1 MATYKEIQQN
11 YRKIKCDDLIDMRTH
26 IDQKHVSLSDAD
38 GINRLITEGKKAH
51 SRFVLDKDAP
61 NNIEANLKLMKQIIE
76 EVLFSKEREML
87 AWIKYAPN
95 DDQYKLTADYGEMVG
110 IGLLKDKNG
119 NIKEYSTDTITVLF
133 KRNYAAKY
141 GFTVVT
147 AYPELNEP
155 MVPLEKTNRDLTNE
169 IRKTEK
175 YNTASMLKKVYLEH
189 MVNPNSNH
197 NLKLFENVNGEEEL
211 ILRVNMKRQA
221 GIPDKYY
228 NIRITENDLTLI
240 AKQYNQLNHALGS
253 ERIETQLIKMAKEHD
268 AMINNSVD
276 LTNEYMKHQL
286 EVKWPKLSME
296 IQQIQNSME
305 IIKHTE
311 LNRQLD
317 ELKMDEEELS

>member
-38 GINRLITEGKKAH
+38 GINRLINEGKKAH

-119 NIKEYSTDTITVLF
+119 NIKEYSTDTITILF

-169 IRKTEK
+169 IKKLRNIILPL
-175 YNTASMLKKVYLEH
+175 YLKK
-189 MVNPNSNH
+189 
-197 NLKLFENVNGEEEL
+197 L
-211 ILRVNMKRQA
+211 IL
-221 GIPDKYY
+221 
-228 NIRITENDLTLI
+228 NI
-240 AKQYNQLNHALGS
+240 
-253 ERIETQLIKMAKEHD
+253 
-268 AMINNSVD
+268 
-276 LTNEYMKHQL
+276 
-286 EVKWPKLSME
+286 W
-296 IQQIQNSME
+296 
-305 IIKHTE
+305 
-311 LNRQLD
+311 
-317 ELKMDEEELS
+317 

>member
-38 GINRLITEGKKAH
+38 GINRLINEGKKAH

-87 AWIKYAPN
+87 AWIKYAPH
-95 DDQYKLTADYGEMVG
+95 DDQYKITADYGEMVG

-141 GFTVVT
+141 GFNIVT

-175 YNTASMLKKVYLEH
+175 YNAASVIKKAYLEH
-189 MVNPNSNH
+189 MVNHNSNH
-197 NLKLFENVNGEEEL
+197 NLKIFENVNGEEEL
-211 ILRVNMKRQA
+211 ILRVNMKRQD

-240 AKQYNQLNHALGS
+240 AKQYNQLNHAFGS
-253 ERIETQLIKMAKEHD
+253 ERIETQLIRMAKEHD
-268 AMINNSVD
+268 AIINNSVD
-276 LTNEYMKHQL
+276 LTNEYIKHQL
-286 EVKWPKLSME
+286 EIKWPKLSME

>member
-38 GINRLITEGKKAH
+38 GINRLINEGKKAH

-133 KRNYAAKY
+133 KRNYAA
-141 GFTVVT
+141 
-147 AYPELNEP
+147 
-155 MVPLEKTNRDLTNE
+155 
-169 IRKTEK
+169 
-175 YNTASMLKKVYLEH
+175 
-189 MVNPNSNH
+189 
-197 NLKLFENVNGEEEL
+197 
-211 ILRVNMKRQA
+211 NM
-221 GIPDKYY
+221 DS
-228 NIRITENDLTLI
+228 L
-240 AKQYNQLNHALGS
+240 
-253 ERIETQLIKMAKEHD
+253 
-268 AMINNSVD
+268 
-276 LTNEYMKHQL
+276 
-286 EVKWPKLSME
+286 
-296 IQQIQNSME
+296 
-305 IIKHTE
+305 
-311 LNRQLD
+311 
-317 ELKMDEEELS
+317 